1 MSRSERG
8 GIVQEAGSDIALPI
22 RDTDV
27 FTILTY
33 AKKDTEV
40 PKEWIDSDPH
50 MILGNAEQVRRR
62 FSCPSH
68 QVDRRAIQ
76 TASS

>member
-1 MSRSERG
+1 MCKTPVPSRY
-8 GIVQEAGSDIALPI
+8 
-22 RDTDV
+22 TDV

-50 MILGNAEQVRRR
+50 MILGNAEQVSRREAR
-62 FSCPSH
+62 SFRSDEGP
-68 QVDRRAIQ
+68 RASLWTSQ
-76 TASS
+76 GEWAEG

>member
-1 MSRSERG
+1 VELG
-8 GIVQEAGSDIALPI
+8 DE
-22 RDTDV
+22 TDV

-50 MILGNAEQVRRR
+50 MIIGNAEQVRLSLLSLTLLNETNWFFFPQIR
-62 FSCPSH
+62 SN
-68 QVDRRAIQ
+68 
-76 TASS
+76 